1 VSRPPG
7 EVRPGPVEP
16 LLLLSLA
23 GLHPFVS
30 FTANNV
36 QEGVRLA
43 DVAGTAGITLAAI
56 LGVYGVLLA
65 ALRPQTLRLSA
76 ICAVAVMLLF
86 SEPAV
91 SGALAQRGWSPEQCT
106 AAWLALSV
114 LGVAVAAW
122 AGSRTPFHHFLV
134 LFAAGRLALPLF
146 AIASELPATGI
157 SREARD
163 AAYPLRDNDIW
174 SGRTVQTPNL
184 YWLVF
189 DSYPNARTLR
199 EHHDFDNAEMLAF
212 LESRGFRIATDSH
225 ANFNKTKVSMT
236 TALNMEYTYGE
247 DDVYAEIL
255 AETRRWLPGATRTG
269 LAPAIA
275 GDNRSVS
282 YLQQAGYRYVHY
294 DNRHWEIFRCRGY
307 EDICL
312 VAEGDE
318 PREFEL
324 GLRTLFPPGVR
335 NLLAWANR
343 AGERAGAA
351 STGIP
356 EFADAL
362 EGLERGAPIFVYA
375 HFGPP
380 HSPFRH
386 DARCQL
392 LPEPEYDAR
401 YFANELGCVNRQL
414 RELVDGILS
423 RDPEAWILVSGDH
436 GPRLLDPK
444 RPIERLTR
452 QHVRE
457 RLGILAALRLPEAC
471 AAFATP
477 STSPVNFMRIVF
489 ACLGGHAPRLLNDA
503 YFIVASNMRSRD
515 FGVIRRVAVAGSEG
529 D

>member
-1 VSRPPG
+1 MSRAPG
-7 EVRPGPVEP
+7 EVRPGQAES
-16 LLLLSLA
+16 LLLLTLA

-30 FTANNV
+30 FIANNL

-43 DVAGTAGITLAAI
+43 DVAGTAGFALAAI
-56 LGVYGVLLA
+56 LGVYGVLRA
-65 ALRPQTLRLSA
+65 VLRPRTLRLSA
-76 ICAVAVMLLF
+76 ICAVVVMLLF

-106 AAWLALSV
+106 AAWLALSS
-114 LGVAVAAW
+114 LGVAVAAL
-122 AGSRTPFHHFLV
+122 AGSRTPFHHFLL

-146 AIASELPATGI
+146 AIASEPPATGI

-163 AAYPLRDNDIW
+163 AAYPLQTNDIW
-174 SGRTVQTPNL
+174 SGRAVQTPNL

-189 DSYPNARTLR
+189 DSYPNQRTLR

-212 LESRGFRIATDSH
+212 LESRGFRIANDSH

-236 TALNMEYTYGE
+236 TALNMEYTYRE

-255 AETRRWLPGATRTG
+255 AETRRWLPGRTRTG

-282 YLQQAGYRYVHY
+282 FLHQVGYRYLHY

-312 VAEGDE
+312 VAGGDE
-318 PREFEL
+318 PREFEV
-324 GLRTLFPPGVR
+324 GLRALFPPGVR
-335 NLLAWANR
+335 GLVAWADR
-343 AGERAGAA
+343 AGGRAGAT

-362 EGLERGAPIFVYA
+362 EGLEPGAPIFVYA

-386 DARCQL
+386 DARCQP
-392 LPEPEYDAR
+392 LPEPEYDAT
-401 YFANELGCVNRQL
+401 YFAGELGCVNRQL
-414 RELVDGILS
+414 RDLIDGILS

-436 GPRLLDPK
+436 GPRLLDPT
-444 RPIERLTR
+444 RPIERLTG

-457 RLGILAALRLPEAC
+457 RLGILAALRLPEEC
-471 AAFATP
+471 AAFLAP
-477 STSPVNFMRIVF
+477 FTSPVNFMRIVF
-489 ACLGGHAPRLLNDA
+489 ACLGGHEPRLVDDA

-515 FGVIRRVAVAGSEG
+515 FGVIRRVAVASPES